1 MKIRV
6 VAVSVAGALALLSF
20 GANAAIDDKKAQ
32 EIMNKA
38 GCGACHHVDKKLVG
52 PSYKEVAKKH
62 KGQKD
67 AAAVLSKKI
76 RSGGAGV
83 YGQIPMPP
91 NSPSQIND
99 ADLKAMVE
107 WVLSK

>member
-6 VAVSVAGALALLSF
+6 AALSMAGTLAFVSL
-20 GANAAIDDKKAQ
+20 GANAVIDDKKAQ

-38 GCGACHHVDKKLVG
+38 GCGACHHIDKKLVG

-91 NSPSQIND
+91 NSTNQISD